1 MLLLYTSEREKV
13 LSKIRSLA
21 FTPFYTLKLFIISCI
36 DPQKRIIS
44 VRDTYFYKDSSQKGF
59 LLKKKQLGFCPL
71 LGENM
76 LLFPFIL
83 IEKTNGIASRRR
95 NFCVFLKYI

>member
-59 LLKKKQLGFCPL
+59 LLKKNSLASALFSVKICCFFPL
-71 LGENM
+71 
-76 LLFPFIL
+76 
-83 IEKTNGIASRRR
+83 SS
-95 NFCVFLKYI
+95 